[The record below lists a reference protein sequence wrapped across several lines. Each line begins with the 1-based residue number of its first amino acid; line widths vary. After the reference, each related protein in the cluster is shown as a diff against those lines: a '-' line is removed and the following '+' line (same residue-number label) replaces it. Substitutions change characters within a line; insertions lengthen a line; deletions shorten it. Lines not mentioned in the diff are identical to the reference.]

1 MAPEATG
8 VDPNAPHLPD
18 RRGTLVLGWATVGL
32 AVFFNVPYAMLAVMF
47 DYPGVL
53 REPAGEILDRFH
65 RGGPELIAVW
75 YAFVLA
81 GVALIP
87 LAIGLSVTTPRLRF
101 RPALAITATV
111 AGALAG
117 LTQAMGL
124 MRWVFVVPELARTA
138 AGDDPLA
145 REAAINALSLIHAY
159 GGVAIGEHLGQLLTA
174 MFAGALAWMQRSEG
188 LRFTS
193 WVGLITA
200 TLLAV
205 GIGEGLMIALGG
217 NGDLFS
223 LATIAGFLGLTLWLI
238 GTGAGLIRKA

>member
-1 MAPEATG
+1 MTPESTTLDPTAP
-8 VDPNAPHLPD
+8 DIQD
-18 RRGTLVLGWATVGL
+18 RRRGLVLGWATVGL
-32 AVFFNVPYAMLAVMF
+32 AVFFNAPYAMLAVMF
-47 DYPGVL
+47 DYPGIL

-65 RGGPELIAVW
+65 RGGPEIIAVW

-81 GVALIP
+81 GIALIP
-87 LAIGLSVTTPRLRF
+87 LSIGLAVTARRLRF
-101 RPALAITATV
+101 RPALAITAAV

-124 MRWVFVVPELARTA
+124 MRWVFVVPELARSA

-145 REAAINALSLIHAY
+145 REAAIGAFSLIHAY

-174 MFAGALAWMQRSEG
+174 LFAGALAWMQRSEG

-200 TLLAV
+200 ILLAV
-205 GIGEGLMIALGG
+205 GIGEGLMIALGRS
-217 NGDLFS
+217 GDLFS
-223 LATIAGFLGLTLWLI
+223 LATIAGFLGLTLWLV
-238 GTGAGLIRKA
+238 GTGAGEIRQ